1 MHAIASTASDTTRT
15 TGPVCFASQRYT
27 RNKAGYVARLRRIE
41 GQVRGVARMID
52 SEQCR
57 VAILTQV
64 SALSAAL
71 RSLGLGLVDDH
82 MKHCVVG
89 AVRHDPGSAEAN
101 VQEVSE
107 SVARLSRGIGTGTE
121 CLRIITF
128 EAKIK

>member
-1 MHAIASTASDTTRT
+1 MYAIASTASDTATID
-15 TGPVCFASQRYT
+15 PVCFARQRYS
-27 RNKAGYVARLRRIE
+27 RNKAGYIARLRRIE

-52 SEQCR
+52 SEQYR

-89 AVRHDPGSAEAN
+89 AVRHDPGSAEAI

-107 SVARLSRGIGTGTE
+107 SVAGLSRGISRTARTA
-121 CLRIITF
+121 IP
-128 EAKIK
+128 

>member
-1 MHAIASTASDTTRT
+1 MYAIASTASDTATID
-15 TGPVCFASQRYT
+15 PVCFASQRYT
-27 RNKAGYVARLRRIE
+27 PNKASYIARLRRIE

-52 SEQCR
+52 SEQYR

-89 AVRHDPGSAEAN
+89 AVRHDPGSAEVI

-107 SVARLSRGIGTGTE
+107 SVARLSRGISQTVRTA
-121 CLRIITF
+121 IP
-128 EAKIK
+128 